1 MNAYTIAD
9 IARKYVDYDMIQSY
23 TELPVYPDSRTRL
36 LFAFL
41 ANPSMPNP
49 HSELYALVT
58 SLVQLGMD
66 IHDRIDNE
74 TGPRSERE
82 MRSRQ
87 LKVLAGDYYSSRFF
101 HLLAQAGQV
110 HMIRLLSEGVCEVN
124 RLKIDFYMRMRQRK
138 LTADQYWSERVGIA
152 TELFG
157 VFTGILDD
165 KSAGLWAELL
175 QDVGRCEVA
184 VSELSRCG
192 QPELFTESWG
202 YWHALEAG
210 NGDDRGRLADSSA
223 LDPAFVRSLMDRY
236 DIVSLLHEKLTQSA
250 QRIQRT
256 AESLDS
262 GSFASE
268 LAAIGESFL
277 LPPAPAA
284 SVLGE
289 RR

>member
-1 MNAYTIAD
+1 MNAYTIPD
-9 IARKYVDYDMIQSY
+9 IARKYVEYDMIQSH
-23 TELPVYPDSRTRL
+23 TELPFYPDSRTRL

-41 ANPSMPNP
+41 ANPSVPNP

-66 IHDRIDNE
+66 IHDRIDNDS
-74 TGPRSERE
+74 GPRTERE

-110 HMIRLLSEGVCEVN
+110 QMIRMLSEGVCEVN
-124 RLKIDFYMRMRQRK
+124 RLKMDFYMRMKHRK
-138 LTADQYWSERVGIA
+138 LTADQYWSGRVGIA
-152 TELFG
+152 TELFA

-165 KSAGLWAELL
+165 KSAGLWTELL
-175 QDVGRCEVA
+175 QDAGRCEVA
-184 VSELSRCG
+184 LSELSRCG
-192 QPELFTESWG
+192 QPELFAESWG
-202 YWHALEAG
+202 HWHALEAG
-210 NGDDRGRLADSSA
+210 NGEERGRLAEEGP
-223 LDPAFVRSLMDRY
+223 LDPVFVRSLVDKY
-236 DIVSLLHEKLTQSA
+236 GIENLLHEKLTQSA

-256 AESLDS
+256 AERL
-262 GSFASE
+262 GSDPLASE

>member
-9 IARKYVDYDMIQSY
+9 IARKYVDYDMIQSH
-23 TELPVYPDSRTRL
+23 TELPFYPDSRTRL

-41 ANPSMPNP
+41 ANPSAPNP
-49 HSELYALVT
+49 NSELYALVT

-74 TGPRSERE
+74 SGPRTEPE

-124 RLKIDFYMRMRQRK
+124 RLKMNFYMRMKQRK
-138 LTADQYWSERVGIA
+138 LTAEQYWRERIGIA
-152 TELFG
+152 TELFA

-165 KSAGLWAELL
+165 KSAGLWTELL
-175 QDVGRCEVA
+175 LEVGRCEVA

-210 NGDDRGRLADSSA
+210 SGEERSRLMEMSEPDS
-223 LDPAFVRSLMDRY
+223 AFIRSIIEKH
-236 DIVSLLHEKLTQSA
+236 DIVNLLHEKLTQSA

-256 AESLDS
+256 AEGLDS
-262 GSFASE
+262 GMLASE
-268 LAAIGESFL
+268 LAGIGEAFL